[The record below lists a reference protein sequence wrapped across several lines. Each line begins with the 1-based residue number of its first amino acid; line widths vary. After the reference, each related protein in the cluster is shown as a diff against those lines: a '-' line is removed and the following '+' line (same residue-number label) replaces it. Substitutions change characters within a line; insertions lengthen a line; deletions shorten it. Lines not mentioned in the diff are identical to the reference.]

1 MDFDLSDEQRML
13 QDSATRL
20 LAEQCSFEQRQAHL
34 AQPHGYSRAL
44 WSQFA
49 DMGLLGLPFAEA
61 DGGFGGGPVDTL
73 LVMAAMGRC
82 LAPEPYLASVVL
94 GGGLVRDAGSA
105 AQRAAVLP
113 AVAAG
118 TLTLALAHAETPAR
132 YDLAHVETTAR
143 QEGGGWL
150 ITGAKRFV
158 LSGDSADRLIVSART
173 HGVANEAGGISLFLV
188 DADAPGVTRR
198 GYRTQ
203 DRGRAADIRF
213 DGVRVDASALIG
225 VAGAGLPA
233 IERAVDGAIA
243 ALCAEAVGVM
253 ERAHEL
259 TVDYLKMR
267 KQFGVA
273 IGSFQ
278 ALQHRA
284 VDMLVAIEQARSMAL
299 YAAMMCDEPDATL
312 RSRAISAAKV
322 QVGKSARFVGQ
333 EAVQLHG
340 GIGMTEECQVGHYFR
355 RLSVIEILFGDTAHH
370 LRRLARDGGLA
381 DA

>member
-1 MDFDLSDEQRML
+1 ML
-13 QDSATRL
+13 QDSANRL
-20 LAEQCSFEQRQAHL
+20 LAERCGFEQRQTHL
-34 AQPHGYSRAL
+34 AEPHGYSRAL
-44 WSQFA
+44 WSHFA
-49 DMGLLGLPFAEA
+49 DMGLLGLSFAEA

-73 LVMAAMGRC
+73 IVMAALGRS

-94 GGGLVRDAGSA
+94 GGGLLRDAGSA
-105 AQRAAVLP
+105 AQRASVLP
-113 AVAAG
+113 ALAAG
-118 TLTLALAHAETPAR
+118 TLTLALAHGETHAR
-132 YDLAHVETTAR
+132 FDLGHVETTAR
-143 QEGGGWL
+143 EEGDGWA
-150 ITGAKRFV
+150 ISGTKRFV
-158 LSGDSADRLIVSART
+158 LSGDSADKLIVSART
-173 HGVANEAGGISLFLV
+173 RGGANDAEGISLFLV
-188 DADAPGVTRR
+188 DAAAQGVARR

-203 DRGRAADIRF
+203 DHGRAADIRF
-213 DGVRVDASALIG
+213 DAVRVDAGALIG
-225 VAGAGLPA
+225 VAGNGLPFL
-233 IERAVDGAIA
+233 ERAADAAVA
-243 ALCAEAVGVM
+243 ALCAEAIGVM

-259 TVDYLKMR
+259 TVDYLKVR

-299 YAAMMCDEPDATL
+299 YAAMMCDEPDAAQ

-370 LRRLARDGGLA
+370 LRRLARSGGLI

>member
-1 MDFDLSDEQRML
+1 VDFDLSDEQRML
-13 QDSATRL
+13 QDSVTRL
-20 LAEQCSFEQRQAHL
+20 LAERCSFEQRQSHL
-34 AQPHGYSRAL
+34 AEPLGYSHGL
-44 WSQFA
+44 WAHFA
-49 DMGLLGLPFAEA
+49 DLGLLGLPF
-61 DGGFGGGPVDTL
+61 DQDYGGFGGGPVDTL
-73 LVMAAMGRC
+73 IVMTALGRC

-94 GGGLVRDAGSA
+94 GGGLLRDAGSA
-105 AQRAAVLP
+105 AQRASSLP
-113 AVAAG
+113 AIAQG
-118 TLTLALAHAETPAR
+118 TLTLALAHAETAAR
-132 YDLAHVETTAR
+132 FDLAHVETTAR
-143 QEGGGWL
+143 EQDGGW
-150 ITGAKRFV
+150 TVSGEKRFV
-158 LSGDSADRLIVSART
+158 LSGDSAQKLIVSART
-173 HGVANEAGGISLFLV
+173 HGAACDASGISLFLV
-188 DADAPGVTRR
+188 DASAPGITRR

-203 DRGRAADIRF
+203 DHGRAADIRF
-213 DGVRVDASALIG
+213 DSVHVDAGALIG
-225 VAGAGLPA
+225 APGAGLPL
-233 IERAVDGAIA
+233 IERAADIATA

-259 TVDYLKMR
+259 TVDYLKVR

-299 YAAMMCDEPDATL
+299 YAAMMCDEPDAGL

-355 RLSVIEILFGDTAHH
+355 RLTMIEILFGDSSHH
-370 LRRLARDGGLA
+370 LRRLARAGGLA
-381 DA
+381 EA

>member
-1 MDFDLSDEQRML
+1 LDFDLSDEQRML

-20 LAEQCSFEQRQAHL
+20 LADQCTFEQRQAHL
-34 AQPHGYSRAL
+34 ADPPGYSRSL
-44 WSQFA
+44 WSRFA
-49 DMGLLGLPFAEA
+49 EMGLLGLPFAET

-73 LVMAAMGRC
+73 IVMSALGRC

-94 GGGLVRDAGSA
+94 GGGLLRDAGSA
-105 AQRAAVLP
+105 AQRAASLP
-113 AVAAG
+113 SVAAG
-118 TLTLALAHAETPAR
+118 TLTLALAHAETHAR
-132 YDLAHVETTAR
+132 FELAHVEATAR
-143 QEGGGWL
+143 KDGRDWVISGV
-150 ITGAKRFV
+150 KRFV
-158 LSGDSADRLIVSART
+158 VSGDSADRLIVSART
-173 HGVANEAGGISLFLV
+173 RGAVHDADGISLFLV

-203 DRGRAADIRF
+203 DHGRAADIRF
-213 DGVRVDASALIG
+213 DSVRVDASAMIG
-225 VAGAGLPA
+225 VADAGLPI
-233 IERAVDGAIA
+233 IERAVDVAIA
-243 ALCAEAVGVM
+243 ALCAEAIGVM

-259 TVDYLKMR
+259 TVEYLKVR

-299 YAAMMCDEPDATL
+299 YAAMMCEEPDAAL
-312 RSRAISAAKV
+312 RSSAISAAKV
-322 QVGKSARFVGQ
+322 QIGKSARFVGQ

-370 LRRLARDGGLA
+370 LRRLARSGGLGYA
-381 DA
+381 

>member
-1 MDFDLSDEQRML
+1 VDFDLSDEQRML
-13 QDSATRL
+13 QDSVTRL

-34 AQPHGYSRAL
+34 AEPPGYSRDL
-44 WSQFA
+44 WSRFA
-49 DMGLLGLPFAEA
+49 EMGLLGLPFAQD

-73 LVMAAMGRC
+73 IVMTALGRC

-94 GGGLVRDAGSA
+94 GGGLLRDAGSDV
-105 AQRAAVLP
+105 QRATCLP
-113 AVAAG
+113 AVAEGA
-118 TLTLALAHAETPAR
+118 LTLALAHVEGPAR
-132 YDLAHVETTAR
+132 FDLAHVDATAR
-143 QEGGGWL
+143 AQDGGWIL
-150 ITGAKRFV
+150 SGEKRFV
-158 LSGDSADRLIVSART
+158 LSGDGADRLIVSART
-173 HGVANEAGGISLFLV
+173 HGSANDRDGLSLFLV
-188 DADAPGVTRR
+188 DAAAAGITRR

-203 DRGRAADIRF
+203 DHGRAADIRF
-213 DGVRVDASALIG
+213 DAVRVDAGALVG
-225 VAGAGLPA
+225 VAGAALPV
-233 IERAVDGAIA
+233 IERAADVATA
-243 ALCAEAVGVM
+243 ALCAEAIGVM

-259 TVDYLKMR
+259 TVDYLKVR

-284 VDMLVAIEQARSMAL
+284 VDMLVALEQARSMAL
-299 YAAMMCDEPDATL
+299 YAAMMCDEPDADA

-355 RLSVIEILFGDTAHH
+355 RLSVIETLFGDTAHH
-370 LRRLARDGGLA
+370 LRRLARSGGLV

>member
-1 MDFDLSDEQRML
+1 LDFDLSDEQRML
-13 QDSATRL
+13 QDSVTRL
-20 LAEQCSFEQRQAHL
+20 LAEQCTFEQRQAHL
-34 AQPHGYSRAL
+34 AEPYGYSRAL

-49 DMGLLGLPFAEA
+49 EMGLLGLPFAET

-73 LVMAAMGRC
+73 IVMAAVGRS
-82 LAPEPYLASVVL
+82 LAPEPYLASVIM
-94 GGGLVRDAGSA
+94 GGGLLRDAGSA
-105 AQRAAVLP
+105 AQRAASLP
-113 AVAAG
+113 AMAAG

-132 YDLAHVETTAR
+132 FELACVGTTAR
-143 QEGGGWL
+143 QEGGSWL
-150 ITGAKRFV
+150 ISGSKRFV
-158 LSGDSADRLIVSART
+158 VSGDSADRLIVSART
-173 HGVANEAGGISLFLV
+173 QGAANDAEGISLFVV

-203 DRGRAADIRF
+203 DHGRAADIRL
-213 DGVRVDASALIG
+213 DSVRVDAGALIG
-225 VAGAGLPA
+225 VAGTGLPI
-233 IERAVDGAIA
+233 IERAVDVAIA
-243 ALCAEAVGVM
+243 ALCAEAIGVM

-259 TVDYLKMR
+259 TVDYLKVR
-267 KQFGVA
+267 RQFGVA

-299 YAAMMCDEPDATL
+299 YAAMMCDEPDAAG

-322 QVGKSARFVGQ
+322 QIGKSARFVGQ

-370 LRRLARDGGLA
+370 LRRLARSGGLG

>member
-1 MDFDLSDEQRML
+1 ML

-20 LAEQCSFEQRQAHL
+20 LAEQCTFEQRQAHL
-34 AQPHGYSRAL
+34 AEPPGYSRAL

-49 DMGLLGLPFAEA
+49 EMGLLGLPFAET

-73 LVMAAMGRC
+73 IVMSALGRC

-94 GGGLVRDAGSA
+94 GGGLLRDAGSD
-105 AQRAAVLP
+105 AQRAASLP

-118 TLTLALAHAETPAR
+118 TLTLALAHTETPAR
-132 YDLAHVETTAR
+132 FELAHVEASAR
-143 QEGGGWL
+143 KDGRDWVVSGL
-150 ITGAKRFV
+150 KRFV
-158 LSGDSADRLIVSART
+158 VSGDSADRLIVSART
-173 HGVANEAGGISLFLV
+173 HGGTADADGISLFLV

-203 DRGRAADIRF
+203 DHGRAADVRL
-213 DGVRVDASALIG
+213 DSVRVDASALIG
-225 VAGAGLPA
+225 AVGAGLPI
-233 IERAVDGAIA
+233 IERAVDVAIA
-243 ALCAEAVGVM
+243 ALCAEAIGVM

-259 TVDYLKMR
+259 TVEYLKVR

-299 YAAMMCDEPDATL
+299 YAAMMCEEPDAAL
-312 RSRAISAAKV
+312 RSNAISAAKV
-322 QVGKSARFVGQ
+322 QIGKSARFVGQ

-370 LRRLARDGGLA
+370 LRRFARSEGLGHA
-381 DA
+381 

>member
-13 QDSATRL
+13 QDSVTRL
-20 LAEQCSFEQRQAHL
+20 LAEQCTFEQRQAHL
-34 AQPHGYSRAL
+34 AEPHGYSRAL
-44 WSQFA
+44 WSQIA
-49 DMGLLGLPFAEA
+49 ELGLLGLPFALA

-73 LVMAAMGRC
+73 IVMAALGRS

-94 GGGLVRDAGSA
+94 GGGLLRDAGSS
-105 AQRAAVLP
+105 AQRAASLP

-118 TLTLALAHAETPAR
+118 TLTLALAHAEAHAR
-132 YDLAHVETTAR
+132 FELAHVETTAR
-143 QEGGGWL
+143 EDGGGWV
-150 ITGAKRFV
+150 ISGAKRFV
-158 LSGDSADRLIVSART
+158 VSGDSADRLIVSART
-173 HGVANEAGGISLFLV
+173 HGTANDTDGISLFLV
-188 DADAPGVTRR
+188 DADAQGVTRR

-203 DRGRAADIRF
+203 DHGRAADIRF
-213 DGVRVDASALIG
+213 DAVRVDAGALIG
-225 VAGAGLPA
+225 AAGAGLA
-233 IERAVDGAIA
+233 CVERAVDVAIA

-259 TVDYLKMR
+259 TVDYLKVR

-299 YAAMMCDEPDATL
+299 YAAMMCDEPDAAL

-322 QVGKSARFVGQ
+322 QIGKSARFVGQ

-355 RLSVIEILFGDTAHH
+355 RLTVIEILFGDTTHH
-370 LRRLARDGGLA
+370 LRCLARSSGLV

>member
-13 QDSATRL
+13 QDSVTRL
-20 LAEQCSFEQRQAHL
+20 LAEQCSFEQRQSHL
-34 AQPHGYSRAL
+34 AEPFGYSHGL
-44 WSQFA
+44 WAHFA
-49 DMGLLGLPFAEA
+49 DLGLLGLPFSPD

-73 LVMAAMGRC
+73 IVMTALGRC

-94 GGGLVRDAGSA
+94 GGGLLRDAGSA
-105 AQRAAVLP
+105 AQRAASLP
-113 AVAAG
+113 DIAQG
-118 TLTLALAHAETPAR
+118 TLTVALAHAETPAR
-132 YDLAHVETTAR
+132 YDLAHVETTAHA
-143 QEGGGWL
+143 QDGGWT
-150 ITGAKRFV
+150 ISGAKRFV
-158 LSGDSADRLIVSART
+158 LSGDSAHKLIVSART
-173 HGVANEAGGISLFLV
+173 QGAANDVSGISLFLV
-188 DADAPGVTRR
+188 DAGAPGVTRR

-203 DRGRAADIRF
+203 DHGRAADIRF
-213 DGVRVDASALIG
+213 ESVHVEAGALIG
-225 VAGAGLPA
+225 TLGAGLPH
-233 IERAVDGAIA
+233 IERAADVATA

-259 TVDYLKMR
+259 TVDYLKVR

-299 YAAMMCDEPDATL
+299 YAAMMCDEPDA
-312 RSRAISAAKV
+312 RKRARAISAAKV
-322 QVGKSARFVGQ
+322 QIGKSARFVGQ

-355 RLSVIEILFGDTAHH
+355 RLTMIEILFGDSSHH
-370 LRRLARDGGLA
+370 LRRLARAGGLA
-381 DA
+381 EG

>member
-20 LAEQCSFEQRQAHL
+20 LAGQCTFDQRHAHL
-34 AQPHGYSRAL
+34 AEAHGYSRAL

-49 DMGLLGLPFAEA
+49 DMGLLGLTFAEA

-73 LVMAAMGRC
+73 IVMAAIGRS

-94 GGGLVRDAGSA
+94 GGGLLRDAGSA
-105 AQRAAVLP
+105 AQRQASLP
-113 AVAAG
+113 GVAAG
-118 TLTLALAHAETPAR
+118 TLTLAFAHAETHAR
-132 YDLAHVETTAR
+132 FDLAHVETTAR
-143 QEGGGWL
+143 KEGSGWV
-150 ITGAKRFV
+150 IAGSKRFV
-158 LSGDSADRLIVSART
+158 LSGDSADKLIVSART
-173 HGVANEAGGISLFLV
+173 RGAANDVEGISLFLV
-188 DADAPGVTRR
+188 DASAQGVKRR

-203 DRGRAADIRF
+203 DHGRAADIRF
-213 DGVRVDASALIG
+213 DAVRVDTDALIG
-225 VAGAGLPA
+225 VAGAGLPV
-233 IERAVDGAIA
+233 IERATDVAVA
-243 ALCAEAVGVM
+243 ALCAEAIGVM

-259 TVDYLKMR
+259 TVDYLKVR

-299 YAAMMCDEPDATL
+299 YAAMMCDESDAAL

-370 LRRLARDGGLA
+370 LRRLAHGGGLV